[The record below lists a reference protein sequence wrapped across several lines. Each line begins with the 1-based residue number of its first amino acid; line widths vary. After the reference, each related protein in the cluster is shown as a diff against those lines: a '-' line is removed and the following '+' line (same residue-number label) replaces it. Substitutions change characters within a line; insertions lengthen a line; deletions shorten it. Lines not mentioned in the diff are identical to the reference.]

1 MDTKSPVSW
10 SIRSLF
16 GIGLTSTCPV
26 ASTSNIYFDVS
37 RNLFKIQPTPKEVRS
52 LDGGSRKIAVFDLAQ
67 VLDEGVANLI
77 VNNIKP
83 TVYGLIP
90 RPNLHATRY
99 VIGKNNDWLSFERL
113 LTPLLRQG
121 TDKRKAAS

>member
-1 MDTKSPVSW
+1 MDNKSPVSW

-26 ASTSNIYFDVS
+26 ASTSNIYFDMT
-37 RNLFKIQPTPKEVRS
+37 RDLFKIQPTPKKISS
-52 LDGGSRKIAVFDLAQ
+52 LDSGSRKIAVYDLNQ

-77 VNNIKP
+77 VNNQKP

-99 VIGKNNDWLSFERL
+99 VIGKIVKDRIISNLILILDFL
-113 LTPLLRQG
+113 LQ
-121 TDKRKAAS
+121 

>member
-1 MDTKSPVSW
+1 MDKKLGPASW

-16 GIGLTSTCPV
+16 GIGLTSTCPI
-26 ASTSNIYFDVS
+26 ASTSNIYFDIT
-37 RNLFKIQPTPKEVRS
+37 RDLFTIQPKPRKIQS
-52 LDGGSRKIAVFDLAQ
+52 LDSGSRSVAVYDLAQ

-77 VNNIKP
+77 VNNNKA

-99 VIGKNNDWLSFERL
+99 VIGKNI
-113 LTPLLRQG
+113 
-121 TDKRKAAS
+121 KMK

>member
-1 MDTKSPVSW
+1 MDNKSPVSW

-26 ASTSNIYFDVS
+26 ASTSNIYFDIS
-37 RNLFKIQPTPKEVRS
+37 RDLFKIQPTPKIISS
-52 LDGGSRKIAVFDLAQ
+52 LDSGSRKIAVYDLTQ

-77 VNNIKP
+77 VNNKKP
-83 TVYGLIP
+83 TIYGLIP

-99 VIGKNNDWLSFERL
+99 VIGKNI
-113 LTPLLRQG
+113 Q
-121 TDKRKAAS
+121 K

>member
-37 RNLFKIQPTPKEVRS
+37 RDLFKIQPTPKEVRS

-67 VLDEGVANLI
+67 ALDEGVANLI
-77 VNNIKP
+77 VNNNKP

-99 VIGKNNDWLSFERL
+99 VIGKNNELPSLDRL
-113 LTPLLRQG
+113 PIPLLRQG
-121 TDKRKAAS
+121 TGKKREAS

>member
-1 MDTKSPVSW
+1 MDKKLGPVSW
-10 SIRSLF
+10 SVRSLF

-26 ASTSNIYFDVS
+26 ASTSNIYFDIT
-37 RNLFKIQPTPKEVRS
+37 RDLFKIQPTAKKIQS
-52 LDGGSRKIAVFDLAQ
+52 LDRGSRKIAVYDLAQ

-77 VNNIKP
+77 VNNNKP

-99 VIGKNNDWLSFERL
+99 IIGK
-113 LTPLLRQG
+113 
-121 TDKRKAAS
+121 KVKIK